1 MPPIKDSHNSDT
13 VSNKQRSLSA
23 IQAPVD
29 PPQRHINP
37 RAAEGILVSI
47 KHPLAKH
54 QVSGMLFWLEEA
66 REEDCWFLF
75 FSFFLP
81 FFFFKGENVPGGTLL
96 TVRVK
101 NNNFIDHYCRTGWP
115 LGRAIVLFI
124 NSIKTSYEQIFW
136 LRCVSLRFL
145 FSLVEI
151 FCLVKVRG
159 EWLECHLCP
168 HTALL
173 MQFVR
178 DAVHVI
184 KARLPPSTSPTSY
197 LFVAVLSTVLR
208 HWFITY

>member
-75 FSFFLP
+75 FSFFPP
-81 FFFFKGENVPGGTLL
+81 FFLKERMSPEEPCWQLELKSYTPEN
-96 TVRVK
+96 K
-101 NNNFIDHYCRTGWP
+101 NRT
-115 LGRAIVLFI
+115 
-124 NSIKTSYEQIFW
+124 KE
-136 LRCVSLRFL
+136 
-145 FSLVEI
+145 
-151 FCLVKVRG
+151 K
-159 EWLECHLCP
+159 
-168 HTALL
+168 
-173 MQFVR
+173 
-178 DAVHVI
+178 
-184 KARLPPSTSPTSY
+184 
-197 LFVAVLSTVLR
+197 
-208 HWFITY
+208 

>member
-66 REEDCWFLF
+66 REDDCWFLF

-81 FFFFKGENVPGGTLL
+81 FFFKGENVPGGTLL

-101 NNNFIDHYCRTGWP
+101 ELHSRKQKQDPRKIT
-115 LGRAIVLFI
+115 
-124 NSIKTSYEQIFW
+124 T
-136 LRCVSLRFL
+136 
-145 FSLVEI
+145 
-151 FCLVKVRG
+151 
-159 EWLECHLCP
+159 
-168 HTALL
+168 LL
-173 MQFVR
+173 IIIAEL
-178 DAVHVI
+178 DD
-184 KARLPPSTSPTSY
+184 L
-197 LFVAVLSTVLR
+197 
-208 HWFITY
+208 